1 MCGFR
6 QYSANPVFGVS
17 FTVEDTAP
25 SITDLKVPVQQDD
38 IEIVDTEEASH
49 DALAAYYADSSKGSD
64 RYLTSLGCTIQFM
77 EFLHPKTLC
86 SMPFLETLRLH
97 MTHFCGWTQGARVQ
111 SASGIGSR
119 AAQGRCHHRAVV
131 ERALDLT

>member
-1 MCGFR
+1 VCDFR

-64 RYLTSLGCTIQFM
+64 RYLTSLGCTSQFM
-77 EFLHPKTLC
+77 KFLHPKTFC
-86 SMPFLETLRLH
+86 SMPFLETSRLPVTLSAAGLREPEFNQHL
-97 MTHFCGWTQGARVQ
+97 GL
-111 SASGIGSR
+111 
-119 AAQGRCHHRAVV
+119 AVEQLKEGV
-131 ERALDLT
+131 TIEQLWSVL